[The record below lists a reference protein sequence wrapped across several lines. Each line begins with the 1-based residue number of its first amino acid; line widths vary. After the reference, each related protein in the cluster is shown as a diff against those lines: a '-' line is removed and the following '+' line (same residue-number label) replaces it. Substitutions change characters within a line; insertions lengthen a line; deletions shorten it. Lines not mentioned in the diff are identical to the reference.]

1 MVGKRMRRALPWL
14 GLAALVALTACR
26 PTRSRSGPVPT
37 ATPPGLLFGAP
48 TPTETAAPAMPPTPE
63 IPPTPTLLPV
73 TPLPPVIPMTPE
85 GAPTPTP
92 SFSPLPPP
100 TPVAPAPTAAPP
112 AQVTHVVQP
121 GETLFRIALRYGTT
135 VEAIAR
141 ANNLINP
148 DFIVPGQRLVIPVSA
163 PAAGTPTGGE
173 RVYIVQPGDNLFRIG
188 LKFNMLWTVIAARN
202 GITNPNAIY
211 PGQRLIIPSP

>member
-1 MVGKRMRRALPWL
+1 MPRALPWL

-48 TPTETAAPAMPPTPE
+48 TPTETVAPTM
-63 IPPTPTLLPV
+63 PPTPTLLPV
-73 TPLPPVIPMTPE
+73 TPIMPE

-92 SFSPLPPP
+92 FFSPLPPP

>member
-1 MVGKRMRRALPWL
+1 MVGKRMPRALPWL

-48 TPTETAAPAMPPTPE
+48 TATATVAPAM
-63 IPPTPTLLPV
+63 PPTPTLLPV
-73 TPLPPVIPMTPE
+73 TPIMPE

-92 SFSPLPPP
+92 FFSPLPPP

>member
-1 MVGKRMRRALPWL
+1 MVGKRMPRALPWL

-48 TPTETAAPAMPPTPE
+48 TPTETVAPTM
-63 IPPTPTLLPV
+63 PPTPTLLPV
-73 TPLPPVIPMTPE
+73 TPIMPE

-92 SFSPLPPP
+92 FFSPLPPP

>member
-1 MVGKRMRRALPWL
+1 MVGKRMPRALPWL

-48 TPTETAAPAMPPTPE
+48 TPTETVAPAM
-63 IPPTPTLLPV
+63 PPTPTLLPV
-73 TPLPPVIPMTPE
+73 TPIMPE

-92 SFSPLPPP
+92 FFSPLPPP

>member
-48 TPTETAAPAMPPTPE
+48 TATATVAPAMPPTP
-63 IPPTPTLLPV
+63 TFLPV
-73 TPLPPVIPMTPE
+73 TPIMPE

-92 SFSPLPPP
+92 FFSPLPPP

>member
-48 TPTETAAPAMPPTPE
+48 TPTETVAPTM
-63 IPPTPTLLPV
+63 PPTPTLLPV
-73 TPLPPVIPMTPE
+73 TPIMPE

-92 SFSPLPPP
+92 FFSPLPPP

>member
-1 MVGKRMRRALPWL
+1 MPRALPWL

-48 TPTETAAPAMPPTPE
+48 TPTETVAPAM
-63 IPPTPTLLPV
+63 PPTPTLLPV
-73 TPLPPVIPMTPE
+73 TPIMPE

-92 SFSPLPPP
+92 FFSPLPPP

>member
-1 MVGKRMRRALPWL
+1 MVGKRTRRALPWL

-37 ATPPGLLFGAP
+37 ATPPELLFGAP
-48 TPTETAAPAMPPTPE
+48 TATATAAPAMPPTP
-63 IPPTPTLLPV
+63 TFLPV
-73 TPLPPVIPMTPE
+73 TPMMPE
-85 GAPTPTP
+85 GVPTPTP
-92 SFSPLPPP
+92 FFSPLPPP

>member
-1 MVGKRMRRALPWL
+1 MVGKRIRRALPWL

-48 TPTETAAPAMPPTPE
+48 TPTETVAPAM
-63 IPPTPTLLPV
+63 PPTPTLLPV
-73 TPLPPVIPMTPE
+73 TPIMPE

-92 SFSPLPPP
+92 FFSPLPPP

>member
-1 MVGKRMRRALPWL
+1 MGRNRRIYAWSWL
-14 GLAALVALTACR
+14 GLIVLILLAGCR
-26 PTRSRSGPVPT
+26 PTRSRSGPAPTVTPQVPLVGQP
-37 ATPPGLLFGAP
+37 TPSPLTPGILLP
-48 TPTETAAPAMPPTPE
+48 TPTW
-63 IPPTPTLLPV
+63 
-73 TPLPPVIPMTPE
+73 TPLPVPPQGV
-85 GAPTPTP
+85 PTPTP
-92 SFSPLPPP
+92 FISPLPMP
-100 TPVAPAPTAAPP
+100 TIAPVPPAPTPAPP
-112 AQVTHVVQP
+112 SGVTHVVQP

-135 VEAIAR
+135 VEAIVR

-148 DFIVPGQRLVIPVSA
+148 DFIVPGQRLVIPRAGA
-163 PAAGTPTGGE
+163 PAGTPAGGE

>member
-48 TPTETAAPAMPPTPE
+48 TPTETVAPAM
-63 IPPTPTLLPV
+63 PPTPTLLPV
-73 TPLPPVIPMTPE
+73 TPIMPE

-92 SFSPLPPP
+92 FFSPLPPP

>member
-1 MVGKRMRRALPWL
+1 MVRKHWIHALPWL
-14 GLAALVALTACR
+14 GLIFLILATGCR

-37 ATPPGLLFGAP
+37 ATLQGVLFGQP
-48 TPTETAAPAMPPTPE
+48 TPTAALL
-63 IPPTPTLLPV
+63 PTPTW
-73 TPLPPVIPMTPE
+73 TPLPVAPE

-92 SFSPLPPP
+92 FLSPLPTP
-100 TPVAPAPTAAPP
+100 TIAPIAPAPTSAPP
-112 AQVTHVVQP
+112 SGVTHVVQP

-135 VEAIAR
+135 VEAIVQ

-148 DFIVPGQRLVIPVSA
+148 DFIVPGQRLVIPTAGAA
-163 PAAGTPTGGE
+163 PATPTGGE

>member
-1 MVGKRMRRALPWL
+1 MVRNRWIHALPWL
-14 GLAALVALTACR
+14 GLIFLILLTGCR
-26 PTRSRSGPVPT
+26 PMRSRSGPAPT
-37 ATPPGLLFGAP
+37 ATPQGLLLGQ
-48 TPTETAAPAMPPTPE
+48 
-63 IPPTPTLLPV
+63 PTPTLLPTPTW
-73 TPLPPVIPMTPE
+73 TPLPVFPQ

-92 SFSPLPPP
+92 FLSPLPTP
-100 TPVAPAPTAAPP
+100 TMPAVVPAPTSAPP
-112 AQVTHVVQP
+112 SGITHVVQP

-135 VEAIAR
+135 VEAIVR
-141 ANNLINP
+141 ANDLINP
-148 DFIVPGQRLVIPVSA
+148 DFIVPGQRLVIPTAGA
-163 PAAGTPTGGE
+163 PAPTPAGGE

>member
-1 MVGKRMRRALPWL
+1 MVGKRMPRALPWL

-48 TPTETAAPAMPPTPE
+48 TATATVAPAM
-63 IPPTPTLLPV
+63 PPTPTLLPV
-73 TPLPPVIPMTPE
+73 TPIMPE

-92 SFSPLPPP
+92 FFSPLPPP

-163 PAAGTPTGGE
+163 PATGTPTGGE

>member
-48 TPTETAAPAMPPTPE
+48 TATETVAPPM
-63 IPPTPTLLPV
+63 PPTPTLLPV
-73 TPLPPVIPMTPE
+73 TPIMPE

-92 SFSPLPPP
+92 FFSPLPPP

>member
-1 MVGKRMRRALPWL
+1 
-14 GLAALVALTACR
+14 
-26 PTRSRSGPVPT
+26 
-37 ATPPGLLFGAP
+37 
-48 TPTETAAPAMPPTPE
+48 MPPTP
-63 IPPTPTLLPV
+63 TFLPV
-73 TPLPPVIPMTPE
+73 TPIMPE

-92 SFSPLPPP
+92 FFSPLPPP

>member
-48 TPTETAAPAMPPTPE
+48 TPTETVAPTM
-63 IPPTPTLLPV
+63 PPTPTLLPV
-73 TPLPPVIPMTPE
+73 TPIMPE

-92 SFSPLPPP
+92 FFSPLPPP

-173 RVYIVQPGDNLFRIG
+173 RVHIVQPGDNLFRIG

>member
-48 TPTETAAPAMPPTPE
+48 TATATVAPAM
-63 IPPTPTLLPV
+63 PPTPTLLPV
-73 TPLPPVIPMTPE
+73 TPIMPE

-92 SFSPLPPP
+92 FFSPLPPP

>member
-1 MVGKRMRRALPWL
+1 MVGKRIPRALPWL

-48 TPTETAAPAMPPTPE
+48 TATETVAPTM
-63 IPPTPTLLPV
+63 PPTPTLLPV
-73 TPLPPVIPMTPE
+73 TPIMPE

-92 SFSPLPPP
+92 FFSPLPPP

>member
-1 MVGKRMRRALPWL
+1 MVGKRMPRALPWL

-48 TPTETAAPAMPPTPE
+48 TPTATVAPAM
-63 IPPTPTLLPV
+63 PPTPTLLPV
-73 TPLPPVIPMTPE
+73 TPIMPE

-92 SFSPLPPP
+92 FFSPLPPP

>member
-1 MVGKRMRRALPWL
+1 VKLQEALMAEKRILRALPWL
-14 GLAALVALTACR
+14 GLAALVALAACR

-37 ATPPGLLFGAP
+37 ATPPELLFSAP
-48 TPTETAAPAMPPTPE
+48 TATATVALEMPPM
-63 IPPTPTLLPV
+63 PTPLPV
-73 TPLPPVIPMTPE
+73 TPMAPE
-85 GAPTPTP
+85 DTPTP
-92 SFSPLPPP
+92 APFFSPIPPP
-100 TPVAPAPTAAPP
+100 TPVGPAPTAAPP
-112 AQVTHVVQP
+112 ARVTHVVQP
-121 GETLFRIALRYGTT
+121 GETLSRIALRYGTT
-135 VEAIAR
+135 VEAIAQ

-148 DFIVPGQRLVIPVSA
+148 DFIVPGQRLVIPGST

-188 LKFNMLWTVIAARN
+188 LKFNVLWTVIAARN